1 MKLKSSLAIA
11 VLGLSVIGGA
21 HAANANDTAMRAQ
34 KERIEGEYKA
44 QRVECDRLSGNQKDV
59 CQTQAKANRDKAL
72 ADNEAAGK
80 TAEAQQEA
88 TKAKRDADY
97 RVAREK
103 CDPLAGAAKDQ
114 CVDRAKADYGK

>member
-1 MKLKSSLAIA
+1 MNLKSGLAIA
-11 VLGLSVIGGA
+11 VLGLSITGGA
-21 HAANANDTAMRAQ
+21 FAATAAENAMKAQ
-34 KERIEGEYKA
+34 EERIEGEYKA

-72 ADNEAAGK
+72 ADNKAAGK
-80 TAEAQQEA
+80 TAEAQA
-88 TKAKRDADY
+88 DAAKTKREADY

-103 CDPLAGAAKDQ
+103 CDPLSGAAKDQ

>member
-1 MKLKSSLAIA
+1 MNLKSSLAIA
-11 VLGLSVIGGA
+11 VLGLSFVGGA
-21 HAANANDTAMRAQ
+21 HAANANDNAMKAQ

-44 QRVECDRLSGNQKDV
+44 QRIECDKYSGNQKDV

-72 ADNEAAGK
+72 ADTEAAGK
-80 TAEAQQEA
+80 TADAQQEA
-88 TKAKRDADY
+88 TKTKREADY

-103 CDPLAGAAKDQ
+103 CDPLSGAAKDQ